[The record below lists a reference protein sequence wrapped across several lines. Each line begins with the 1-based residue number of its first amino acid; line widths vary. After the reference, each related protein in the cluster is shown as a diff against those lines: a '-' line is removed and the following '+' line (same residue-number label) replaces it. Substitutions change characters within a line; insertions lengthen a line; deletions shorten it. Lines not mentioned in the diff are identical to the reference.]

1 VFGWR
6 QAVSGANLVNL
17 KSEGSEADYR
27 RRMTDENGLLMSSP
41 VATPTIEQLRAR
53 GAWSAAWEA
62 FAEADPDWTERC
74 AAMSNNPW
82 TSGVLPVKWIELICI
97 ALNAACT
104 HRNEGAVRRHIRA
117 ALDAGATGEEIRDTL
132 KGVSVLGIHAVAV
145 SLPILLEEAAQAG
158 AQPQPRPTGDTP
170 VIDQVKAA
178 GLFNPAWDIIYELDP
193 EWLEQFIAMGADLYR
208 GVLPRKLVELMAI
221 AADASCTHLYTPGIR
236 RHIHDALAH
245 GATIAEIMEVLKLC
259 GAQGVDA
266 CELGAPLLAEELAK
280 LR

>member
-1 VFGWR
+1 LVAGSSPARPTVFR
-6 QAVSGANLVNL
+6 LVRASRKRPRAIESPDL
-17 KSEGSEADYR
+17 PAFYR
-27 RRMTDENGLLMSSP
+27 RAAGLAASCSS
-41 VATPTIEQLRAR
+41 
-53 GAWSAAWEA
+53 
-62 FAEADPDWTERC
+62 C
-74 AAMSNNPW
+74 Y
-82 TSGVLPVKWIELICI
+82 CI

-104 HRNEGAVRRHIRA
+104 HRNEAAVRRHISG
-117 ALDAGATGEEIRDTL
+117 ALDAGATDEEIRDTL

-145 SLPILLEEAAQAG
+145 SLPILLDEAAQAG
-158 AQPQPRPTGDTP
+158 TQPKRRPAVDTP

-178 GLFNPAWDIIYELDP
+178 GLFNPAWDVIYELDP

-280 LR
+280 PR